1 MRTKFVDKEQ
11 KRWDLNKVDGFMKD
25 KGPDPLI
32 TLEGLGFNQN
42 TARYSFKY
50 FLKYNLVAY
59 NKKSRILYVE
69 T

>member
-1 MRTKFVDKEQ
+1 
-11 KRWDLNKVDGFMKD
+11 MKD
-25 KGPDPLI
+25 KGPDPLT